1 METRTIGKFI
11 TALRKANG
19 MTQKELAEKLN
30 VSDKTV
36 SRWERDEGAPDLSLI
51 PVLAEIFDVT
61 CDELLRGQRRS
72 PQEREAPEQPAPKSE
87 KQRKHLLDSSLSR
100 YRNGCYIALGI
111 NAAGLLGAM
120 ICNLGFL
127 RAYIGFFVACVFY
140 AASAVCQAIFLNG
153 CLSAFGSEEP
163 SGELSRYRLAA
174 ARLAKTT
181 FGVTLMFLGISLP
194 LILLP
199 DDTYVGLSGES
210 WLLYGLLGAAVMLL
224 LWTLACHFINGWLID
239 KGICTLEPQQEAAF
253 RHNRSVKRSCALILA
268 GAFLLTFLLQAGANQ
283 LWSPWN
289 LAKGLEFDSYDSF
302 AAYMEQA
309 EPVHYSDGTVAQPV
323 PTDSI
328 WYDDS
333 GNEISYE
340 EALREELYIADGTP
354 EGKPVRTY
362 IHRNFNVVSVRP
374 AQTKDGLPITVVTHR
389 HMQAAQTKNLLIN
402 LAFIPLYLAELAGVI
417 LFYRRKRR

>member
-36 SRWERDEGAPDLSLI
+36 SRWEREEGAPDLSLI
-51 PVLAEIFDVT
+51 PVLAEIFGVT

-72 PQEREAPEQPAPKSE
+72 PEEREAPEQPAPKGD
-87 KQRKHLLDSSLSR
+87 KQRRHLLNASLSR

-127 RAYIGFFVACVFY
+127 RAYIGFFVACAFF

-153 CLSAFGSEEP
+153 CLSAVSGEEP
-163 SGELSRYRLAA
+163 SGELTQYRLAA
-174 ARLAKTT
+174 ARLGKTT
-181 FGVTLMFLGISLP
+181 LGTTLMLLGAVLP

-199 DDTYVGLSGES
+199 DDTYMGLSGAS
-210 WLLYGLLGAAVMLL
+210 WFLYGLLFAGILLL
-224 LWTLACHFINGWLID
+224 LWCGACHFINGWLVN
-239 KGICTLEPQQEAAF
+239 KGYCPLEPQAEAVF
-253 RHNRSVKRSCALILA
+253 RANRNLKRRCAGLLTA
-268 GAFLLTFLLQAGANQ
+268 AFLLTFYLQLGAGSI
-283 LWSPWN
+283 WSPWN
-289 LAKGLEFDSYDSF
+289 LAKGIEFDSYDSF
-302 AAYMEQA
+302 IAYMEQA

-323 PTDSI
+323 PSDSI

-333 GNEISYE
+333 GSEISAE
-340 EALREELYIADGTP
+340 EALREELYISDGTP
-354 EGKPVRTY
+354 EGTLVCTY
-362 IHRNFNVVSVRP
+362 IHRNFNVVSIRP
-374 AQTKDGLPITVVTHR
+374 AQTEDGLPITVVTHR
-389 HMQAAQTKNLLIN
+389 DMQAAQTKNLLIN
-402 LAFIPLYLAELAGVI
+402 LAFIPLYLAELAAVL
-417 LFYRRKRR
+417 LFYRKKRQ